1 MSLLLH
7 RAWLKACRGLQA
19 GGKTLCVCPPL
30 PLTVVLHVCCG
41 VQILLRHPQH
51 VKALFRRGRART
63 ELGRTEEALQDLVKA
78 AEL

>member
-1 MSLLLH
+1 V
-7 RAWLKACRGLQA
+7 LQ
-19 GGKTLCVCPPL
+19 LC
-30 PLTVVLHVCCG
+30 CCA
-41 VQILLRHPQH
+41 QILLRHPQH